1 MNKDSLN
8 PQQLQSVCHV
18 EGPLIVVAGAGSGKT
33 RVITTRIAHLV
44 REKGVAGQRIL
55 AITFTNKA
63 AAEMKE
69 RVRKILGNTDSSPWI
84 STFHAFCLRILRR
97 HISTLGFPGDF
108 VIYDSQDQLSLVK
121 QCMKKMSMNAEAFP
135 PKSILNHISGFKN
148 DFLFPKDIDRDSL
161 PFGNK
166 MKAAEVYTVYQ
177 EELKKNNALDFD
189 DLLMWTV
196 RLFREVGEVS
206 ELYND
211 RFQYIMVDEFQDT
224 NLTQYNLLQL
234 ISKKHKNVCVVGDDD
249 QSIYRWRGA
258 NLENLLHFER
268 DYPGTTVIKLEE
280 NYRSTQNILKAAGEV
295 VKENLNR
302 KPKTLW
308 TKNVAGEPIFYYRA
322 EDEVDEARNVC
333 AKVVRLNREKGIS
346 FNDMAVLYR
355 TNAQSRVM
363 EDALRRQSIQYQVF
377 GGLKFYARKENKDI
391 LSYLKVMLNPDDSV
405 ALKRIVNLPA
415 RGIGKTSLDK
425 VEAHCDQANISL
437 MQGLRD
443 VKTNGLLSSAVTKKI
458 TAFVEMMDGF
468 SALHQ
473 SGSSVDVVR
482 EVIVRSGYEAM
493 LDKENTIESR
503 TRKENLQEL
512 CSAVQQSVE
521 TQGQSLQEFLDSTA
535 LVADIDS
542 LDDSRGVLPLMT
554 LHTCKGLEFDVVF
567 IIGMEDGLLPHGSS
581 MSDPAEYEEE
591 RRLCYVGF
599 TRAKKM
605 LFVSNARRRKIYGS
619 VFNYSP
625 SQFLLSIPD
634 DILTKESSLG
644 EENKMPSF
652 SSNSSSS
659 SSSSPS
665 YAIRSQSKSAS
676 MDQPYSIGSKL
687 LHPAFGTGVVMN
699 RTGNEDDLKLEI
711 FFKRPHGKKKIAVKH
726 AKLIPM

>member
-33 RVITTRIAHLV
+33 RVITTRIARLI
-44 REKGVAGQRIL
+44 KGRGIAPERIL

-69 RVRKILGNTDSSPWI
+69 RVRKILGHTDSSPWI

-97 HISTLGFPGDF
+97 HIASLGFPGDF

-161 PFGNK
+161 SFGNK
-166 MKAAEVYTVYQ
+166 LKAAEVYAVYQ
-177 EELKKNNALDFD
+177 EGLKKNNALDFD

-196 RLFREVGEVS
+196 RLLREVGEVS
-206 ELYND
+206 ALYND
-211 RFQYIMVDEFQDT
+211 RFQFILVDEFQDT
-224 NLTQYNLLQL
+224 NRTQYQLLRL
-234 ISKKHKNVCVVGDDD
+234 LSKTHHNICVVGDDD

-258 NLENLLHFER
+258 NLENLLHFEK

-280 NYRSTQNILKAAGEV
+280 NYRSTQNILKAAGGV
-295 VKENLNR
+295 VKENLSR

-308 TKNVAGEPIFYYRA
+308 TKNIAGDPIVYYRA

-333 AKVVRLNREKGIS
+333 QRILRLNRDKGIS
-346 FNDMAVLYR
+346 FNDMTVLYR

-363 EDALRRQSIQYQVF
+363 EDGLRREGIQHQVF
-377 GGLKFYARKENKDI
+377 GGLKFYARKEVKDI
-391 LSYLKVMLNPDDSV
+391 LSYLRVMLNPEDSV

-425 VEAHCDQANISL
+425 VEAFCEQSKIPL
-437 MQGLRD
+437 MQGLRQ
-443 VKTNGLLSSAVTKKI
+443 VQANRLLSTAVTKKI
-458 TAFVEMMDGF
+458 AGFVEMMDAF
-468 SALHQ
+468 HALNQ
-473 SGSSVDVVR
+473 SGSPVDVVR
-482 EVIVRSGYEAM
+482 EIIVRSGYEAM
-493 LDKENTIESR
+493 LEKENTIESR
-503 TRKENLQEL
+503 SRRENLQEL
-512 CSAVQQSVE
+512 CSAVEQSVE
-521 TQGQSLQEFLDSTA
+521 TQGHSLQEFLDSTA
-535 LVADIDS
+535 LIADLDS
-542 LDDSRGVLPLMT
+542 LEDSRGVLPLMT
-554 LHTCKGLEFDVVF
+554 LHTCKGLEFDAVF

-599 TRAKKM
+599 TRARKM

-625 SQFLLSIPD
+625 SQFLLSIPP
-634 DILTKESSLG
+634 DILEQENSMKVEKFIASPSSPPG
-644 EENKMPSF
+644 
-652 SSNSSSS
+652 
-659 SSSSPS
+659 PS
-665 YAIRSQSKSAS
+665 YAIRSKPQTIAADK
-676 MDQPYSIGSKL
+676 PYSIGSKL
-687 LHPAFGTGVVMN
+687 LHPVFGAGVVMN
-699 RTGNEDDLKLEI
+699 RTGNEDELKLEI

-726 AKLIPM
+726 AKLIPL

>member
-1 MNKDSLN
+1 MNKDLLN

-18 EGPLIVVAGAGSGKT
+18 DGPLIVVAGAGSGKT

-44 REKGVAGQRIL
+44 LEKGVSGQRIL

-69 RVRKILGNTDSSPWI
+69 RVRKILGNTDSPPWI
-84 STFHAFCLRILRR
+84 STFHSFCLRILRR

-121 QCMKKMSMNAEAFP
+121 QCMKKMSMNVEAFP

-166 MKAAEVYTVYQ
+166 MKAAEVYVVYQ

-196 RLFREVGEVS
+196 RLLREVGEVS

-224 NLTQYNLLQL
+224 NLTQYHLLQL

-258 NLENLLHFER
+258 NLENLSHFER

-308 TKNVAGEPIFYYRA
+308 TKNVAGDPIVYYRA

-333 AKVVRLNREKGIS
+333 KKIVMLSREKGIS

-363 EDALRRQSIQYQVF
+363 EDALRRERIQYQVF

-405 ALKRIVNLPA
+405 ALKRIINLPV

-425 VEAHCDQANISL
+425 VEVHCEQTNISL

-443 VKTNGLLSSAVTKKI
+443 VGTNGLLSTAVSKKI

-468 SALHQ
+468 SALFQ
-473 SGSSVDVVR
+473 SGSPVDLVR

-512 CSAVQQSVE
+512 CSAVEQSVE

-554 LHTCKGLEFDVVF
+554 LHTCKGLEFDAVF

-599 TRAKKM
+599 TRAKKI
-605 LFVSNARRRKIYGS
+605 LFVSNARRRKIYGN

-625 SQFLLSIPD
+625 SQFLLSIPE
-634 DILTKESSLG
+634 DILEKESSLG
-644 EENKMPSF
+644 GEKTMPSF
-652 SSNSSSS
+652 SSNSASNV
-659 SSSSPS
+659 PS
-665 YAIRSQSKSAS
+665 GPAYAIRSQSRSAAV
-676 MDQPYSIGSKL
+676 DQPYSIGSKL

>member
-1 MNKDSLN
+1 MNKDLLN

-18 EGPLIVVAGAGSGKT
+18 DGPLIVVAGAGSGKT

-44 REKGVAGQRIL
+44 LEKGVSGQRIL

-69 RVRKILGNTDSSPWI
+69 RVRKILGNTDSPPWI
-84 STFHAFCLRILRR
+84 STFHSFCLRILRR

-121 QCMKKMSMNAEAFP
+121 QCMKKMSMNVEAFP

-166 MKAAEVYTVYQ
+166 MKAAEVYVVYQ

-196 RLFREVGEVS
+196 RLLREVGEVS

-224 NLTQYNLLQL
+224 NLTQYHLLQL

-258 NLENLLHFER
+258 NLENLSHFER

-308 TKNVAGEPIFYYRA
+308 TKNVAGDPIVYYRA

-333 AKVVRLNREKGIS
+333 KKIVMLSREKGIS

-363 EDALRRQSIQYQVF
+363 EDALRRERIQYQVF

-405 ALKRIVNLPA
+405 ALKRIINLPV

-425 VEAHCDQANISL
+425 VEVHCEQTNISL

-443 VKTNGLLSSAVTKKI
+443 VGTNGLLSTAVSKKI

-468 SALHQ
+468 SALFQ
-473 SGSSVDVVR
+473 SGSPVDLVR

-512 CSAVQQSVE
+512 CSAVEQSVE

-554 LHTCKGLEFDVVF
+554 LHTCKGLEFDAVF

-605 LFVSNARRRKIYGS
+605 LFVSNARRRKIYGN

-625 SQFLLSIPD
+625 SQFLLSIPE
-634 DILTKESSLG
+634 DILEKESSLG
-644 EENKMPSF
+644 GEKTMPSF
-652 SSNSSSS
+652 SSNSASNV
-659 SSSSPS
+659 PS
-665 YAIRSQSKSAS
+665 GPAYAIRSQSRSAAV
-676 MDQPYSIGSKL
+676 DQPYSIGSKL

>member
-1 MNKDSLN
+1 MLN

-18 EGPLIVVAGAGSGKT
+18 DGPLIVVAGAGSGKT

-44 REKGVAGQRIL
+44 LEKGVSGQRIL

-69 RVRKILGNTDSSPWI
+69 RVRKILGNTDSPPWI
-84 STFHAFCLRILRR
+84 STFHSFCLRILRR

-121 QCMKKMSMNAEAFP
+121 QCMKKMSMNVEAFP

-166 MKAAEVYTVYQ
+166 MKAAEVYVVYQ

-196 RLFREVGEVS
+196 RLLREVGEVS

-224 NLTQYNLLQL
+224 NLTQYHLLQL

-258 NLENLLHFER
+258 NLENLSHFER

-308 TKNVAGEPIFYYRA
+308 TKNVAGDPIVYYRA

-333 AKVVRLNREKGIS
+333 KKIVMLSREKGIS

-363 EDALRRQSIQYQVF
+363 EDALRRERIQYQVF

-405 ALKRIVNLPA
+405 ALKRIINLPV

-425 VEAHCDQANISL
+425 VEVHCEQTNISL

-443 VKTNGLLSSAVTKKI
+443 VGTNGLLSTAVSKKI

-468 SALHQ
+468 SALFQ
-473 SGSSVDVVR
+473 SGSPVDLVR

-512 CSAVQQSVE
+512 CSAVEQSVE

-554 LHTCKGLEFDVVF
+554 LHTCKGLEFDAVF

-605 LFVSNARRRKIYGS
+605 LFVSNARRRKIYGN

-625 SQFLLSIPD
+625 SQFLLSIPE
-634 DILTKESSLG
+634 DILEKESSLG
-644 EENKMPSF
+644 GEKTMPSF
-652 SSNSSSS
+652 SSNSASNV
-659 SSSSPS
+659 PS
-665 YAIRSQSKSAS
+665 GPAYAIRSQSRSAAV
-676 MDQPYSIGSKL
+676 DQPYSIGSKL

>member
-1 MNKDSLN
+1 MNKDLLN

-18 EGPLIVVAGAGSGKT
+18 DGPLIVVAGAGSGKT

-44 REKGVAGQRIL
+44 LEKGISGQRIL

-69 RVRKILGNTDSSPWI
+69 RVRKILGNTDASPWI
-84 STFHAFCLRILRR
+84 STFHSFCLRILRR

-166 MKAAEVYTVYQ
+166 MKAAEVYVVYQ

-224 NLTQYNLLQL
+224 NLTQYHLLQL
-234 ISKKHKNVCVVGDDD
+234 ISQKHKNVCVVGDDD

-258 NLENLLHFER
+258 NLENLKHFER

-308 TKNVAGEPIFYYRA
+308 TKNVEGDPIVYYRA

-333 AKVVRLNREKGIS
+333 AKVVRLNREKGFS

-363 EDALRRQSIQYQVF
+363 EDALRRASIQYQVF

-405 ALKRIVNLPA
+405 ALKRIVNLPV

-425 VEAHCDQANISL
+425 VEAHCEQTNLSL

-443 VKTNGLLSSAVTKKI
+443 VGTNGLLSTAVTKKI

-468 SALHQ
+468 SSLFQ
-473 SGSSVDVVR
+473 SGSPVDVVR

-512 CSAVQQSVE
+512 CTAVEQSVE

-554 LHTCKGLEFDVVF
+554 LHTCKGLEFDAVF
-567 IIGMEDGLLPHGSS
+567 LIGMEDGLLPHGSS

-599 TRAKKM
+599 TRARKM
-605 LFVSNARRRKIYGS
+605 LFVSNARRRKIYGN

-625 SQFLLSIPD
+625 SQFLQSIPEE
-634 DILTKESSLG
+634 ILVQEGSMGGGGKT
-644 EENKMPSF
+644 PSF
-652 SSNSSSS
+652 SSQSSAN

-665 YAIRSQSKSAS
+665 YAIRSQSRSS
-676 MDQPYSIGSKL
+676 SDQPYSIGSKL

>member
-18 EGPLIVVAGAGSGKT
+18 DGPLIVVAGAGSGKT

-44 REKGVAGQRIL
+44 KEKGIAGQRIL

-69 RVRKILGNTDSSPWI
+69 RVRKLLGSTDSSPWI

-166 MKAAEVYTVYQ
+166 MKAADVYVVYQ

-196 RLFREVGEVS
+196 RLFQEVGEVS

-224 NLTQYNLLQL
+224 NCTQYNLLQL
-234 ISKKHKNVCVVGDDD
+234 LSQKHKNVCVVGDDD

-308 TKNVAGEPIFYYRA
+308 TKNCEGDPIVYYRA

-333 AKVVRLNREKGIS
+333 TKVQRLNRDKGIS

-363 EDALRRQSIQYQVF
+363 EDALRREGIQYQVF

-405 ALKRIVNLPA
+405 ALKRIVNLPV
-415 RGIGKTSLDK
+415 RGIGKTSLEK
-425 VEAHCDQANISL
+425 VEAHCEQTNVSL

-443 VKTNGLLSSAVTKKI
+443 VGTNGLLSTAVTKKI
-458 TAFVEMMDGF
+458 TAFVELMDSF
-468 SALHQ
+468 STLFQ
-473 SGSSVDVVR
+473 SGSPVDVVR
-482 EVIVRSGYEAM
+482 DVIVRSGYQAM

-503 TRKENLQEL
+503 TRTENLQEL
-512 CSAVQQSVE
+512 CSAVEQSVE

-554 LHTCKGLEFDVVF
+554 LHTCKGLEFDAVF
-567 IIGMEDGLLPHGSS
+567 LIGMEDGLLPHGSS

-605 LFVSNARRRKIYGS
+605 LFVSNARRRKIYGN

-634 DILTKESSLG
+634 DILMKESSLG
-644 EENKMPSF
+644 REQKASSF
-652 SSNSSSS
+652 GSNSSSS
-659 SSSSPS
+659 SASSPS
-665 YAIRSQSKSAS
+665 YAIRSQSKSTS
-676 MDQPYSIGSKL
+676 DKPYSIGSKL

>member
-1 MNKDSLN
+1 MNKDLLN

-18 EGPLIVVAGAGSGKT
+18 DGPLIVVAGAGSGKT

-44 REKGVAGQRIL
+44 LEKGVSGQRIL

-69 RVRKILGNTDSSPWI
+69 RVRKILGNTDSPPWI
-84 STFHAFCLRILRR
+84 STFHSFCLRILRR

-121 QCMKKMSMNAEAFP
+121 QCMKKMSMNVEAFP

-166 MKAAEVYTVYQ
+166 MKAAEVYVVYQ

-196 RLFREVGEVS
+196 RLLREVGEVS

-224 NLTQYNLLQL
+224 NLTQYHLLQL

-258 NLENLLHFER
+258 NLENLSHFER

-308 TKNVAGEPIFYYRA
+308 TKNVAGDPIVYYRA

-333 AKVVRLNREKGIS
+333 KKIVMLSREKGIS
-346 FNDMAVLYR
+346 FNAMAVLYR

-363 EDALRRQSIQYQVF
+363 EDALRRERIQYQVF

-405 ALKRIVNLPA
+405 ALKRIINLPV

-425 VEAHCDQANISL
+425 VEVHCEQTNISL

-443 VKTNGLLSSAVTKKI
+443 VGTNGLLSTAVSKKI

-468 SALHQ
+468 SALFQ
-473 SGSSVDVVR
+473 SGSPVDLVR

-512 CSAVQQSVE
+512 CSAVEQSVE

-554 LHTCKGLEFDVVF
+554 LHTCKGLEFDAVF

-605 LFVSNARRRKIYGS
+605 LFVSNARRRKIYGN

-625 SQFLLSIPD
+625 SQFLLSIPE
-634 DILTKESSLG
+634 DILEKESSLG
-644 EENKMPSF
+644 GEKTMPSF
-652 SSNSSSS
+652 SSNSASNV
-659 SSSSPS
+659 PS
-665 YAIRSQSKSAS
+665 GPAYAIRSQSRSAAV
-676 MDQPYSIGSKL
+676 DQPYSIGSKL